1 MLCKIVSGTIRGT
14 GTLQE
19 SDVPGLSSCQ
29 DFQLY
34 QVFPAGPVEWWH
46 RPRASVG
53 RGHTRGASLFLPT
66 QGIKQAS

>member
-19 SDVPGLSSCQ
+19 CDVPQLSSCQ

-34 QVFPAGPVEWWH
+34 QMSLAGPVEWWH
-46 RPRASVG
+46 CPSARVG
-53 RGHTRGASLFLPT
+53 RRHTRGGSLFLPT
-66 QGIKQAS
+66 